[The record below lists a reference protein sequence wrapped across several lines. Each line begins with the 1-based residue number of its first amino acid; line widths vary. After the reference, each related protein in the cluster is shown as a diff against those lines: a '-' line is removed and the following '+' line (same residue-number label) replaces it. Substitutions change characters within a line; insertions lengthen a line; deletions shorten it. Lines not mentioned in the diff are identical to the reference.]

1 MWKTAW
7 KMLNLQEMIWI
18 VRKSDSIIEI
28 FNLLAFYWYMTCC
41 KIFSPGRIPIFGP
54 RDLKTWIIDE
64 NSCFCCPFKFL
75 LMDQEEDIETKLQ
88 SKNQINRTNI
98 KAKNPVLRKCWL
110 SKKRNANCGVSTE
123 PLHCR
128 KKDFGFMFYPWI
140 PINPPITQSIL
151 VTPMI
156 PFFWFLHAFAL
167 NIKHLMLN
175 IKHLW
180 HE

>member
-1 MWKTAW
+1 MRTG
-7 KMLNLQEMIWI
+7 
-18 VRKSDSIIEI
+18 V
-28 FNLLAFYWYMTCC
+28 
-41 KIFSPGRIPIFGP
+41 
-54 RDLKTWIIDE
+54 
-64 NSCFCCPFKFL
+64 FCCPFKFL

-88 SKNQINRTNI
+88 SKNQLNRTNI

-167 NIKHLMLN
+167 KKGDMICKHLSKVFLLQR
-175 IKHLW
+175 KLTKACH
-180 HE
+180 